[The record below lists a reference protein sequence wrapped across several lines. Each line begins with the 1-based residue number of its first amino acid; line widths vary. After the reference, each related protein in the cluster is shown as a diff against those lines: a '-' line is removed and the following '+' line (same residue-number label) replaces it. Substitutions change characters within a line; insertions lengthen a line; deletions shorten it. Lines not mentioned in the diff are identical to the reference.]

1 MTARPIKNV
10 LRLRTIGTCAL
21 AVLSVST
28 LLACTSTDSETMSER
43 PLTTREAALL
53 AEVLVRN
60 HRAGG
65 AVFSV
70 TTLDRPGG
78 STVRLEGR
86 LDWKNHIG
94 EANLTVELGNA
105 PVAIGWRR
113 DVVLERWPQ
122 ADEVLLGLGA
132 AGSPVIVRPPNT
144 TRRLDQIIA
153 VLVGLAGE
161 RPDNAQLVLQ
171 TEGSA
176 FLREDE
182 LRGRRVSVMRYGSR
196 NVYWLDAETGEMV
209 RFEARSLEGDLP
221 ILVDVIEHS
230 TEAIS
235 LPGQETWLPIDA
247 IAEYY
252 IGLSPAV

>member
-1 MTARPIKNV
+1 MRIQLVREAS
-10 LRLRTIGTCAL
+10 RLRKFLALLL
-21 AVLSVST
+21 AVAGLSA
-28 LLACTSTDSETMSER
+28 LLSCGSPPSGESSER

-53 AEVLVRN
+53 AEVLAKN

-70 TTLDRPGG
+70 MTLDRPGG

-86 LDWKNHIG
+86 LDWRNHLG
-94 EANLTVELGNA
+94 EANLTVERGNA

-122 ADEVLLGLGA
+122 VDAVLLGLGA
-132 AGSPVIVRPPNT
+132 AESPVIVRPPNT
-144 TRRLDQIIA
+144 TRRLDQVIA

-182 LRGRRVSVMRYGSR
+182 LRGRRVSVMRYGAR
-196 NVYWLDAETGEMV
+196 NVYWLDAETGEML

-221 ILVDVIEHS
+221 ILVDVIDHS
-230 TEAIS
+230 TANVS
-235 LPGQETWLPIDA
+235 LPHESSWVPIDA

-252 IGLSPAV
+252 VGLSPAV